1 MRYEIRK
8 LGVGG
13 ILDQTINVVKDNFG
27 LLFTIYAVTLMPFNF
42 LQAYVSASLTSQ
54 LEALQRN
61 AARPRAAAPDFA
73 GPDMSAL
80 SQVSPGQIM
89 LMVFGVLFLLLL
101 AYLVF
106 NAATI
111 HGVASMYI
119 SRPTSLGDCIK
130 TGFRRFFPMVWT
142 GFLMGLAL
150 IGAVLITVGVGSFIL
165 IQLGLPPLLLL
176 IGVFLLYIPAIIL
189 FMWWILAQE
198 ITVLE
203 HISGSDALGRS
214 KKLMRGNMGKAFVI
228 LLILGV
234 INAGLQYGVAPF
246 LSSRPLLFAIVATI
260 VGGASS
266 ILGSAVL
273 VILYFSARC
282 QHENFDLQMLTSAVA
297 EDFEASR

>member
-1 MRYEIRK
+1 MQYQIRR

-42 LQAYVSASLTSQ
+42 LQAYVSASLTTQ
-54 LEALQRN
+54 IEEIQRN
-61 AARPRAAAPDFA
+61 AARPRGVAPNFA
-73 GPDMSAL
+73 GPNMSAVDQM
-80 SQVSPGQIM
+80 SGGQLAMIF
-89 LMVFGVLFLLLL
+89 FGVVFLLLL

-111 HGVASMYI
+111 HGVASLYI

-130 TGFRRFFPMVWT
+130 TGFRRFFPMIWT

-150 IGAVLITVGVGSFIL
+150 LGAVLITVIPGSFVMGF
-165 IQLGLPPLLLL
+165 LGFPLPLML
-176 IGVFLLYIPAIIL
+176 IGMFALYIPAIVL

-214 KKLMRGNMGKAFVI
+214 KKLMRGNIGKAFVI
-228 LLILGV
+228 FLILGV
-234 INAGLQYGVAPF
+234 INAGLQYGVAPM
-246 LSSRPLLFAIVATI
+246 LASHPLLFSIVATI
-260 VGGASS
+260 VGGATS
-266 ILGSAVL
+266 ILGAAAL
-273 VILYFSARC
+273 VVLYFSARC

-297 EDFEASR
+297 EDAESPR

>member
-42 LQAYVSASLTSQ
+42 LHAYVSASFAKQ
-54 LEALQRN
+54 IEAMQRN
-61 AARPRAAAPDFA
+61 AGRPGAAAPDF
-73 GPDMSAL
+73 SAL
-80 SQVSPGQIM
+80 EQVSPGMIVVVG
-89 LMVFGVLFLLLL
+89 LGALLLLLL

-130 TGFRRFFPMVWT
+130 TGFRRFFPMLWT
-142 GFLMGLAL
+142 GFLMGLAVA
-150 IGAVLITVGVGSFIL
+150 GAALITVGVGSFIL
-165 IQLGLPPLLLL
+165 LQLGLPLPLFG
-176 IGVFLLYIPAIIL
+176 IGVLLLYIPIL
-189 FMWWILAQE
+189 ILIMWWILAQE

-214 KKLMRGNMGKAFVI
+214 KKLMRGNLGKAFVI

-246 LSSRPLLFAIVATI
+246 LSSQPLVFAIVATV

-282 QHENFDLQMLTSAVA
+282 EHENFDLQMLTSAVA
-297 EDFEASR
+297 EDFESPR

>member
-1 MRYEIRK
+1 MGQTSMRYQIRK

-42 LQAYVSASLTSQ
+42 LQAYVSASFAAQ
-54 LEALQRN
+54 IEAMQRN
-61 AARPRAAAPDFA
+61 AARPGAVAPNL
-73 GPDMSAL
+73 GAL
-80 SQVSPGQIM
+80 DQVSPGMIV
-89 LMVFGVLFLLLL
+89 LVGFGVLLLLLL

-111 HGVASMYI
+111 HGVASLYI
-119 SRPTSLGDCIK
+119 ARPTSMGDCIK
-130 TGFRRFFPMVWT
+130 TGFRRFFPMLWT
-142 GFLMGLAL
+142 GFLEGLAL
-150 IGAVLITVGVGSFIL
+150 MGAVLITVIPGSIIFGL
-165 IQLGLPPLLLL
+165 LGLPGPLLL
-176 IGVFLLYIPAIIL
+176 IGIFAMYIPAIIL

-228 LLILGV
+228 LLVLAV

-246 LSSRPLLFAIVATI
+246 LSSQPLLFAIVATI
-260 VGGASS
+260 VAGASS
-266 ILGSAVL
+266 ILGAAAL
-273 VILYFSARC
+273 VVLYFSARC
-282 QHENFDLQMLTSAVA
+282 QHENFDLQMLTSTVA
-297 EDFEASR
+297 EDFESPR

>member
-13 ILDQTINVVKDNFG
+13 ILDQTINLVKDNFG

-42 LQAYVSASLTSQ
+42 LQAYVSASFASQ
-54 LEALQRN
+54 LEAMQRN
-61 AARPRAAAPDFA
+61 AGRPGAVAPDLGAF
-73 GPDMSAL
+73 
-80 SQVSPGQIM
+80 SQVSPGMIV
-89 LMVFGVLFLLLL
+89 LMGFGVLVLLLL

-111 HGVASMYI
+111 HGVASLYI
-119 SRPTSLGDCIK
+119 SRPTSVGDCIK
-130 TGFRRFFPMVWT
+130 TGFSRFFPMLWT

-150 IGAVLITVGVGSFIL
+150 MGAVLITVIPGSFVL
-165 IQLGLPPLLLL
+165 MQLGSPQLFL
-176 IGVFLLYIPAIIL
+176 IGIFFLYIPAIIL
-189 FMWWILAQE
+189 FMWWMLAQE

-228 LLILGV
+228 LLIIGV

-246 LSSRPLLFAIVATI
+246 LSSQPLVFAIVATI

-282 QHENFDLQMLTSAVA
+282 EHENFDLQMLTSAVA
-297 EDFEASR
+297 EDLEASR